1 MGCSSCGNKNEFRKV
16 EKEEKQNKIKKG
28 IGMVQSYA
36 SALASR
42 GLTNKKVST
51 TTKQLRVISCFGNE
65 VVGGELPP
73 CQHLKKSKTLGKHFC
88 GGCGCGDREATWLI
102 AQGNKYSKLDHP
114 KLACPLNMPGFTD
127 YKPSNPDEAEPPITR
142 KYYIENMDQRK
153 VEEVPVTIIES
164 K

>member
-1 MGCSSCGNKNEFRKV
+1 MGCSSCGNKSEFRKV
-16 EKEEKQNKIKKG
+16 EKKEKENKIKKG

-42 GLTNKKVST
+42 GLKNKKVST

-65 VVGGELPP
+65 AVGGELPP
-73 CQHLKKSKTLGKHFC
+73 CQHLKKSNTLGKHFC

-102 AQGNKYSKLDHP
+102 AQGDKYSKLDHP
-114 KLACPLNMPGFTD
+114 KLSCPLNMPGFTD
-127 YKPSNPDEAEPPITR
+127 YKPSNPDESEHPITR
-142 KYYIENMDQRK
+142 KYYIENMNQSK